1 MIEMSGRQTEF
12 YNKQWMYPHLDNFYF
27 DNAGE
32 EDPTVGAMR
41 EMPLDLEDADMLG
54 MHLDP
59 GEMPPT
65 IQ

>member
-1 MIEMSGRQTEF
+1 MLDMAGRQSEF
-12 YNKQWMYPHLDNFYF
+12 YDKQWMYPHLDNFYF

-32 EDPTVGAMR
+32 EDPTLASRR
-41 EMPLDLEDADMLG
+41 EMPIDFEDADLLG